1 MPFAFGIVGIVFI
14 VAGVRG
20 TSAALMKLLQ
30 DDLAGQNNFV
40 YWMISIL
47 VIGGLGYIQDLRALS
62 RAFLVL
68 VVLVL
73 VLHEGSKAG
82 GGGLFAEF
90 QSAIAEITGS
100 SSSQVAA

>member
-30 DDLAGQNNFV
+30 CDLAGQNNFV
-40 YWMISIL
+40 YWILSIL
-47 VIGGLGYIQDLRALS
+47 IIGALGYIQDLRALS

-68 VVLVL
+68 ILVVL
-73 VLHEGSKAG
+73 VLHEGGKEG
-82 GGGLFAEF
+82 GGGLFEKF

-100 SSSQVAA
+100 SQVAA